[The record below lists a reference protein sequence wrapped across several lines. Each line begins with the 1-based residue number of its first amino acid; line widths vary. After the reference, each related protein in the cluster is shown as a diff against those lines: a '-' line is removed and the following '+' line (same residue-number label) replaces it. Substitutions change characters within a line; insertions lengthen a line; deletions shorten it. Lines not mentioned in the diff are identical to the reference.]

1 MKVGRAWSGYFKALT
16 IGIGLAGASL
26 DNAFAADLK
35 SWPMPVW
42 ALATACDDQLN
53 CEKRAARV
61 PDVILKHSQSIRDC
75 TAYMTLVAGG
85 TRVDADGNVTHVVV
99 TCAVSRHAPKGY
111 TLPTSQDDR

>member
-1 MKVGRAWSGYFKALT
+1 MGGAWNDFLKVLT
-16 IGIGLAGASL
+16 IGIGLAGVSSGSAL
-26 DNAFAADLK
+26 AADLK
-35 SWPMPVW
+35 NWPVPVW
-42 ALATACDDQLN
+42 ALATTCDDQLN

-75 TAYMTLVAGG
+75 TAYMNVVAGG

-111 TLPTSQDDR
+111 TLPTSQDDH